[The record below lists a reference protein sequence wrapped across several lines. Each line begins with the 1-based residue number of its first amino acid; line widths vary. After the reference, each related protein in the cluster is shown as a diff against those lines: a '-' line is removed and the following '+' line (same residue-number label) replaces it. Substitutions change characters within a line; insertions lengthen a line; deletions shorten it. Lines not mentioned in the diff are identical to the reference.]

1 MRLYVYI
8 LQAKDLPAKETFAKL
23 HVGRHKSKTRVAR
36 DTSSPIWNEEFV
48 FRISD
53 VDEGD
58 DVVVSILHH
67 EQQDHQ
73 SIVSTGLIGKVRI
86 PLTSVAAEENQT
98 LLPTWFVIEKP
109 SDGKFVNIE
118 CG

>member
-23 HVGRHKSKTRVAR
+23 HVGKHKSKTRVAR

-67 EQQDHQ
+67 EQQD
-73 SIVSTGLIGKVRI
+73 SNVTSTGLIGKVRI
-86 PLTSVAAEENQT
+86 PLCSIAAEENQT
-98 LLPTWFVIEKP
+98 LLPTWFVIEKL

>member
-1 MRLYVYI
+1 MYV
-8 LQAKDLPAKETFAKL
+8 LQAKDLPVQETSVVL
-23 HVGRHKSKTRVAR
+23 HVGKHKSKTRVSR
-36 DTSSPIWNEEFV
+36 GSSNPIWHEEFV
-48 FRISD
+48 FR

-58 DVVVSILHH
+58 DDVVVSVLHH
-67 EQQDHQ
+67 DHDHHH
-73 SIVSTGLIGKVRI
+73 SDVSPGLIGKVRI
-86 PLTSVAAEENQT
+86 PLCSVAGEENQT